1 MREFLEIA
9 EKAAREAGQLLLE
22 LRSTDR
28 EIEKKGKVD
37 LVTDA
42 DRESETLIREI
53 IESNFPDHSFIAEE
67 GTEASGD
74 SEYLWLVDPLDGTTN
89 YAHALPVYCVSM
101 GLLKGNE
108 IIAGCI
114 YNPNLDECFT
124 AEVGRGAFLNG
135 KPIHVSKT
143 DSLDDSLLATGFPY
157 DIRETDDDNLK
168 EFTAFYKRARAVR
181 RAGAAALDLAYVA
194 CGRFDGFWEFKL
206 SPWDIAAGILLV
218 EEAGGRATSYS
229 GDKYDIYKGELV
241 ASNGLIHNGMVEILR
256 KVRGKVKPSRFR

>member
-1 MREFLEIA
+1 MSDFLKIA
-9 EKAAREAGQLLLE
+9 EKAAREAGRLLSE

-28 EIEKKGKVD
+28 EIKKKGAVN

-42 DRESETLIREI
+42 DRKSEQLIREI

-67 GTEASGD
+67 GTETSGD

-89 YAHALPVYCVSM
+89 YAHGLPVYCVSM

-124 AEVGRGAFLNG
+124 AEAGKGAFLNG
-135 KPIHVSKT
+135 KPIHVSET
-143 DSLDDSLLATGFPY
+143 GNLDDSLLATGFPY

-206 SPWDIAAGILLV
+206 APWDIAAGILLV
-218 EEAGGRATSYS
+218 EEAGGKATSYS
-229 GDKYDIYKGELV
+229 GNKYDIYKGELV
-241 ASNGLIHNGMVEILR
+241 ATNGLIHGAMVGTL
-256 KVRGKVKPSRFR
+256 KSVRG